1 MRLCGCVCMCV
12 HVYARGNSNSL
23 SLSPHVC
30 VLPKKSKEDK
40 WHNATPFALDDQ
52 ALLLAKRG
60 GEPIIFKLLMCVCV
74 RRKSMG
80 EPHKEGGSS
89 REHKASLMLSL
100 LS

>member
-1 MRLCGCVCMCV
+1 MGVCACVYMCV
-12 HVYARGNSNSL
+12 LEGIRILFSL
-23 SLSPHVC
+23 LMC

-89 REHKASLMLSL
+89 REHNASLMLSL

>member
-1 MRLCGCVCMCV
+1 MCVCMCV
-12 HVYARGNSNSL
+12 HVCAKGNSNPL
-23 SLSPHVC
+23 LSPDVC
-30 VLPKKSKEDK
+30 VWPKKSKKDK

-89 REHKASLMLSL
+89 REHNASLMLSL